1 MMVMLLM
8 IMLMKMTMLVLMD
21 HIYSIHNDNG
31 CIHMLHVCLC
41 VIGKAAAATL
51 EPPNKKAKVKGTGWM
66 EEHRNFY
73 THFQLKWPPTWAGD
87 EVVDAAFADG
97 DRMKEATWALKQ

>member
-1 MMVMLLM
+1 
-8 IMLMKMTMLVLMD
+8 
-21 HIYSIHNDNG
+21 
-31 CIHMLHVCLC
+31 MLHVCLC

-51 EPPNKKAKVKGTGWM
+51 EPPNKKAKLYNKSVPGWM
-66 EEHRNFY
+66 EEHRIFY

-87 EVVDAAFADG
+87 EVVDTAFADG